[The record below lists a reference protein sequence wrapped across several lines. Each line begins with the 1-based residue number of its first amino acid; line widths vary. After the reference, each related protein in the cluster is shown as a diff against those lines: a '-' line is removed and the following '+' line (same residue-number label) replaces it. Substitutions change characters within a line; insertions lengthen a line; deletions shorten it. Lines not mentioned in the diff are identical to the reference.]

1 VNAMSSNRSAYL
13 MAAALCALSAVIFWR
28 VLAVRG
34 DLRLLAVIIGAV
46 GLVFLCMTRPRL
58 TLLLTIAWLPFLGF
72 MRRLMDPG
80 GEPGAD
86 PMLLV
91 VPVVTL
97 VLTALAAWN
106 RREHLV
112 TSVDRSRTT
121 LLVSLLLLALI
132 MSVFNPI
139 QGNPVVGL
147 SGTIFLFFPALWFY
161 LGRMYFDDD
170 TVMIILQ
177 IMVWTGL
184 VCALYGFYQAV
195 AGFSAAEQHW
205 IATRNFASLQVGRFI
220 RPVSTFPSPE
230 EWSRYMM
237 VAAISA
243 FGIAMAG
250 SARRLLMILIG
261 AVCVGAVF
269 LSAIRIS
276 AFGLLVCLAVLVVA
290 MAKSRVRAI
299 GAIAVLGLV
308 ALLFTWIAPAISIN
322 EEYASNV
329 ALDAFFGR
337 ASRGIVDP
345 LSEGTLWE
353 RIRLWGDL
361 FGRIIPEYPLGMGL
375 SVPTLGAWKF
385 DSAVKVGTESYA
397 VAVFV
402 ATGFIGGGLL
412 LAVFW
417 GVMGRTLRLYRGHP
431 KPVIGIVTALTAGII
446 FTSLIGN
453 SLSLYTVGPLGWGLM
468 GWLSTRNLSA

>member
-1 VNAMSSNRSAYL
+1 MNAMTSNRSAYL
-13 MAAALCALSAVIFWR
+13 VAGALCALAAIVFWQI
-28 VLAVRG
+28 LAVQG
-34 DLRLLAVIIGAV
+34 DVRLVAVLVGAV
-46 GLVFLCMTRPRL
+46 ALVYLCMTRPRV
-58 TLLLTIAWLPFLGF
+58 TLLVTMAWLPFLGF
-72 MRRLMDPG
+72 TRRLMDPG

-91 VPVVTL
+91 VPIVTI
-97 VLTALAAWN
+97 VLTAQAAWN
-106 RREHLV
+106 CRERLL
-112 TSVDRSRTT
+112 TSIDRSRTT
-121 LLVSLLLLALI
+121 MLVTLLLLALI
-132 MSVFNPI
+132 LSVFNPI
-139 QGNPVVGL
+139 QGDPLVGL
-147 SGTIFLFFPALWFY
+147 SGTIFLFFPVLWFY

-170 TVMIILQ
+170 TVMLILR
-177 IMVWTGL
+177 ILVWTGF
-184 VCALYGFYQAV
+184 VCALYGAYQAV
-195 AGFSAAEQHW
+195 AGFSAAEEHW

-230 EWSRYMM
+230 EWSRYMV

-243 FGIAMAG
+243 LGLAMAG
-250 SARRLLMILIG
+250 ARRRLALVVVGVI
-261 AVCVGAVF
+261 CVGVVF

-276 AFGLLVCLAVLVVA
+276 AFGLMVSFAVLVVV
-290 MAKSRVRAI
+290 MAKSRARAV
-299 GAIAVLGLV
+299 GALAGL
-308 ALLFTWIAPAISIN
+308 ALLAFVFTWVAPAISMN

-353 RIRLWGDL
+353 RVDLWLDL
-361 FGRIIPEYPLGMGL
+361 FGRIIPQYPLGMGL
-375 SVPTLGAWKF
+375 SVPTLGAWRF

-397 VAVFV
+397 VALFV

-417 GVMGRTLRLYRGHP
+417 GIIARMIRLYRRSAD
-431 KPVIGIVTALTAGII
+431 PVVGIVTALTAGII
-446 FTSLIGN
+446 FTSLVGN

-468 GWLSTRNLSA
+468 GWLSARESGA